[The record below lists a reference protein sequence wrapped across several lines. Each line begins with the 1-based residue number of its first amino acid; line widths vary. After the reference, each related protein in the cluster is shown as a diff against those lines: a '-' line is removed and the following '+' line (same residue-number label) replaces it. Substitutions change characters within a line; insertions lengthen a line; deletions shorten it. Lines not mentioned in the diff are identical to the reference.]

1 MTATFVTVDDRL
13 LREVAAAA
21 ADVDAG
27 RVSASA
33 RHAELAALGA
43 LDLGI
48 EDLLAGRGSDIRE
61 QATVISAIAAEC
73 VATAF
78 SVWAHRMVV
87 DYFAR
92 GHRSAESEAVFADL
106 RAGGVLGST
115 AMAAGLKSLAGIGD
129 VEIRAVPYA
138 GGWRL
143 DGPVAWASNLVP
155 GAIVVLPARTD
166 DGRTVVGWVRVGDP
180 GVTVRHITG
189 LLALDATA
197 SGSLRLVDAEVSHQR
212 VLSTDLPSYAAGFR
226 PTFLVLQSAFI
237 AGLMARSLREAEAAL
252 DRGENAVFAGDVT
265 DLGREVDAWMTR
277 WRTAAADTSA
287 APLRELLEL
296 RLAAAALASRATRI
310 EATLAG
316 GRGYVTTSGASRRFR
331 EAAFLPVQSP
341 SEGHLRWELSSLA

>member
-1 MTATFVTVDDRL
+1 
-13 LREVAAAA
+13 
-21 ADVDAG
+21 
-27 RVSASA
+27 
-33 RHAELAALGA
+33 
-43 LDLGI
+43 
-48 EDLLAGRGSDIRE
+48 
-61 QATVISAIAAEC
+61 
-73 VATAF
+73 
-78 SVWAHRMVV
+78 
-87 DYFAR
+87 
-92 GHRSAESEAVFADL
+92 
-106 RAGGVLGST
+106 
-115 AMAAGLKSLAGIGD
+115 
-129 VEIRAVPYA
+129 
-138 GGWRL
+138 
-143 DGPVAWASNLVP
+143 
-155 GAIVVLPARTD
+155 
-166 DGRTVVGWVRVGDP
+166 VVGWVRVGDP